1 MILILRKDVTP
12 EQIQTILDEVRGW
25 GIKASVSH
33 APERSVIGLIGDEG
47 ELNRRAFKLL
57 PGVETV
63 TRVNKPYKLASREY
77 HPADSEITIPVN
89 SSHGK
94 SIVVGG
100 SKGIAVVAGP
110 CSVES
115 REVMFETA
123 EVTRRAGAVMMRAG
137 AFKPRTSPYSFQGL
151 GVEGLRILIEV
162 REKYGLPIVTEVMD
176 TRDVEMIGDVSDV
189 LQIGAR
195 NTQNYSL
202 LKAVGRVNK
211 PVLLKRGISGTIEE
225 LLMSAE
231 YIMSQGNSQV
241 ILCERGIRTYE
252 KATRNTLD
260 LNAVPVLKSLTH
272 LPVAVDPS
280 HGTGVSSLVPIMA
293 QAAVAAGADLIMV
306 EVHPNPLKAT
316 SDGAQTLD
324 FEQFGLMMNRLA
336 KVAAA
341 VDRSVQTW
349 SLSS

>member
-25 GIKASVSH
+25 GIRASVSH

-47 ELNRRAFKLL
+47 ELNRRAFNLF
-57 PGVETV
+57 PGVEAV
-63 TRVNKPYKLASREY
+63 MRVNKPYKLASREY

-89 SSHGK
+89 SAHGT

-100 SKGIAVVAGP
+100 AKGIAVVAGP
-110 CSVES
+110 CSVET
-115 REVMFETA
+115 RDIMFDTA
-123 EVTRRAGAVMMRAG
+123 ETTRRMGAVMMRAG

-162 REKYGLPIVTEVMD
+162 REKFGLPIVTEVMD

-195 NTQNYSL
+195 NTQNFSL

-211 PVLLKRGISGTIEE
+211 PVLLKRGVSGTIEE

-306 EVHPNPLKAT
+306 EVHPNPRMAT

-324 FEQFGLMMNRLA
+324 FEQFGLMMNRVM

-349 SLSS
+349 SSSK

>member
-1 MILILRKDVTP
+1 MS
-12 EQIQTILDEVRGW
+12 
-25 GIKASVSH
+25 A
-33 APERSVIGLIGDEG
+33 
-47 ELNRRAFKLL
+47 
-57 PGVETV
+57 
-63 TRVNKPYKLASREY
+63 YKLASREL
-77 HPADSEITIPVN
+77 HPENSAIVIPVDRA
-89 SSHGK
+89 HGPA
-94 SIVVGG
+94 IVLGG
-100 SKGIAVVAGP
+100 SSGLAVIAGP

-123 EVTRRAGAVMMRAG
+123 AAIKAGGAMMMRAG

-162 REKYGLPIVTEVMD
+162 REKFGLPFITEVMD
-176 TRDVEMIGDVSDV
+176 TRDVEMIGEVSDI

-202 LKAVGRVNK
+202 LKAVGRVAK

-231 YIMSQGNSQV
+231 YIMSQGNPNV

-260 LNAVPVLKSLTH
+260 LNAIPVLKSLTH

-280 HGTGVSSLVPIMA
+280 HGTGVTALVPTMA
-293 QAAVAAGADLIMV
+293 LASVAAGADLLLV
-306 EVHPNPLKAT
+306 EVHPCPAQAT
-316 SDGAQTLD
+316 SDGQQTLD
-324 FEQFGLMMNRLA
+324 FAQFDDMMRRIER
-336 KVAAA
+336 VANA
-341 VDRSVQTW
+341 VGRPVQRWKT
-349 SLSS
+349 

>member
-1 MILILRKDVTP
+1 MSL
-12 EQIQTILDEVRGW
+12 
-25 GIKASVSH
+25 
-33 APERSVIGLIGDEG
+33 
-47 ELNRRAFKLL
+47 
-57 PGVETV
+57 
-63 TRVNKPYKLASREY
+63 PYKLASREN
-77 HPADSEITIPVN
+77 HPDFSTITIPVPRGMGN
-89 SSHGK
+89 D
-94 SIVVGG
+94 IVVGG
-100 SKGIAVVAGP
+100 NSGIAVVAGP

-115 REVMFETA
+115 RDIMFQTA
-123 EVTRRAGAVMMRAG
+123 EAIKKHGAVMLRAG

-151 GVEGLRILIEV
+151 GVEGLRILMEV
-162 REKYGLPIVTEVMD
+162 REKYGLPFITEVMD
-176 TRDVEMIGDVSDV
+176 TRDVEMIGEVSDV

-272 LPVAVDPS
+272 LPVSVDPS
-280 HGTGVSSLVPIMA
+280 HGTGLTSLVPTMS
-293 QAAVAAGADLIMV
+293 QAAVAAGADLLLV
-306 EVHPNPLKAT
+306 EVHPDPSKAT
-316 SDGAQTLD
+316 SDGAQTLNFD
-324 FEQFGLMMNRLA
+324 QFAAMMGRLE
-336 KVAAA
+336 KVARAI
-341 VDRSVQTW
+341 DRNVQHW
-349 SLSS
+349 SS

>member
-1 MILILRKDVTP
+1 MNL
-12 EQIQTILDEVRGW
+12 
-25 GIKASVSH
+25 
-33 APERSVIGLIGDEG
+33 
-47 ELNRRAFKLL
+47 
-57 PGVETV
+57 
-63 TRVNKPYKLASREY
+63 PYKLASRQS
-77 HPADSEITIPVN
+77 HPADSIIRIPVN
-89 SSHGK
+89 SAGARDVT
-94 SIVVGG
+94 IGG
-100 SKGIAVVAGP
+100 SSGIVMVAGP

-115 REVMFETA
+115 CDIMFETA
-123 EVTRRAGAVMMRAG
+123 EAIRSMGAVMLRAG

-162 REKYGLPIVTEVMD
+162 RERFGLPFITEVMD

-231 YIMSQGNSQV
+231 YIMSQGNPNV

-272 LPVAVDPS
+272 LPIAVDPS
-280 HGTGVSSLVPIMA
+280 HGTGIDTLVPVMA
-293 QAAVAAGADLIMV
+293 RASVAAGADLLLV
-306 EVHPNPLKAT
+306 EVHPNPKEAT

-324 FEQFGLMMNRLA
+324 FPTFGAMMNSIG
-336 KVAAA
+336 KVASAI
-341 VDRSVQTW
+341 DRSVQTW
-349 SLSS
+349 SVT

>member
-1 MILILRKDVTP
+1 M
-12 EQIQTILDEVRGW
+12 
-25 GIKASVSH
+25 S
-33 APERSVIGLIGDEG
+33 
-47 ELNRRAFKLL
+47 
-57 PGVETV
+57 
-63 TRVNKPYKLASREY
+63 PYKLASREQ
-77 HPADSEITIPVN
+77 HPADSNIVIPVN
-89 SSHGK
+89 PKLGK
-94 SIVVGG
+94 DIVVSG
-100 SKGIAVVAGP
+100 SSGIVVVAGP

-115 REVMFETA
+115 REIMFQTA
-123 EVTRRAGAVMMRAG
+123 EAIKGYGSVMMRAG

-162 REKYGLPIVTEVMD
+162 RERYGLPIITEVMD

-202 LKAVGRVNK
+202 LKAVGRINK

-231 YIMSQGNSQV
+231 YIMSQGNPNV
-241 ILCERGIRTYE
+241 IVCERGIRTYE

-280 HGTGVSSLVPIMA
+280 HGTGVQSLVPIMA
-293 QAAVAAGADLIMV
+293 QAAVAAGADLLLV
-306 EVHPNPLKAT
+306 EVHPEPSKAT

-324 FEQFGLMMNRLA
+324 FAQFAAMMDRVT
-336 KVAAA
+336 KIAAA
-341 VDRSVQTW
+341 IDRKVQTW
-349 SLSS
+349 ESRS

>member
-1 MILILRKDVTP
+1 MILILKKNSTE
-12 EQIQTILDEVRGW
+12 EQIQSIIDIVRGW
-25 GIKASVSH
+25 GIKASVNRS
-33 APERSVIGLIGDEG
+33 PERIVIGLIGDET
-47 ELNRRAFKLL
+47 ELSRRAFNML
-57 PGVETV
+57 PGVESV

-77 HPADSEITIPVN
+77 HPTDTVITIPVSSPHGRNVAIGGN
-89 SSHGK
+89 SG
-94 SIVVGG
+94 IV
-100 SKGIAVVAGP
+100 IIAGP

-115 REVMFETA
+115 RDIMFETA
-123 EVTRRAGAVMMRAG
+123 EAIKRLGSVMMRAG
-137 AFKPRTSPYSFQGL
+137 AFKPRTSPYSFQGM

-162 REKYGLPIVTEVMD
+162 REKFGLPIVTEVMD
-176 TRDVEMIGDVSDV
+176 TRDVEMIGDVSDI

-195 NTQNYSL
+195 NTQNFSL

-231 YIMSQGNSQV
+231 YIMSQGNPNV

-260 LNAVPVLKSLTH
+260 LNAVPVLKGLTH

-280 HGTGVSSLVPIMA
+280 HGTGVSTLVSTMA
-293 QAAVAAGADLIMV
+293 QASVAAGADLLLV
-306 EVHPNPLKAT
+306 EVHPNPRMAT

-324 FEQFGLMMNRLA
+324 FSQFDSMVQRLE
-336 KVAAA
+336 KVALA
-341 VDRSVQTW
+341 VDRRIQRW
-349 SLSS
+349 SN

>member
-1 MILILRKDVTP
+1 MNL
-12 EQIQTILDEVRGW
+12 
-25 GIKASVSH
+25 
-33 APERSVIGLIGDEG
+33 
-47 ELNRRAFKLL
+47 
-57 PGVETV
+57 
-63 TRVNKPYKLASREY
+63 PYKLASRQS
-77 HPADSEITIPVN
+77 HSSDSIIRIPVN
-89 SSHGK
+89 SAGARDVT
-94 SIVVGG
+94 IGGG
-100 SKGIAVVAGP
+100 SGIVMVAGP

-115 REVMFETA
+115 RDIMFQTA
-123 EVTRRAGAVMMRAG
+123 EAIRSMGAVMLRAG

-162 REKYGLPIVTEVMD
+162 RERFGLPFITEVMD

-231 YIMSQGNSQV
+231 YIMSQGNPNV

-280 HGTGVSSLVPIMA
+280 HGTGIDTLVPVMA
-293 QAAVAAGADLIMV
+293 RASVAAGADLLLV
-306 EVHPNPLKAT
+306 EVHPNPKEAT

-324 FEQFGLMMNRLA
+324 FPTFGAMMNSIG

-341 VDRSVQTW
+341 IDRSIQSW
-349 SLSS
+349 SNAR